1 MELRH
6 SLKFSKLFEYMNQKD
21 VLLKEWSRLYAN
33 WLELDEEMLHKY
45 ETMLKTQDLRTNNFL
60 PTFLTGLII
69 FAIIIL
75 VVIGILSLLIPTFKF
90 DVLIYLPY
98 YIVAW
103 LVSTSYYVV
112 RSINY
117 YEARRKL
124 INTLEMKRGQLNN
137 FILEHETI
145 LRQEMNPEQ
154 ITQLDRYMKG

>member
-6 SLKFSKLFEYMNQKD
+6 SLKFSKLFEYMNQKN

-33 WLELDEEMLHKY
+33 WLELDKEMLHKY
-45 ETMLKTQDLRTNNFL
+45 ETKLKTQDLRTNNFL

-90 DVLIYLPY
+90 DALIYLPY

-154 ITQLDRYMKG
+154 ITQLNKFMKG